1 MKTILERSLI
11 GHGDSVIIKRAA
23 DCFLQICKMGG
34 TALKRPMY
42 IERCAWDFFSLCVEC
57 CGEEKLCR
65 LHDPPQAKSII
76 SYEKGEMQ
84 SMNEKVLEK
93 WKELAAAAEKTE
105 KISRLN
111 LVLSLLV
118 ALLAGVVIGFLTCP
132 TRKKIVYLGSGNGNN
147 FVGGND
153 ETAEDADAET
163 AAEDAASEETDD
175 FSEEVEYE
183 DEIHKNYVKIK

>member
-1 MKTILERSLI
+1 ME
-11 GHGDSVIIKRAA
+11 
-23 DCFLQICKMGG
+23 
-34 TALKRPMY
+34 
-42 IERCAWDFFSLCVEC
+42 
-57 CGEEKLCR
+57 LCR
-65 LHDPPQAKSII
+65 LRDPPQAENPAEQDSII
-76 SYEKGEMQ
+76 HDNRMLAECAFYCYEKGEMQ

-132 TRKKIVYLGSGNGNN
+132 TRKKTVYFGCGNGNN
-147 FVGGND
+147 IVDGD
-153 ETAEDADAET
+153 DDTEEDAEADEEDAALE
-163 AAEDAASEETDD
+163 AASEEADD
-175 FSEEVEYE
+175 FSEEAEYE

>member
-1 MKTILERSLI
+1 
-11 GHGDSVIIKRAA
+11 
-23 DCFLQICKMGG
+23 
-34 TALKRPMY
+34 
-42 IERCAWDFFSLCVEC
+42 
-57 CGEEKLCR
+57 
-65 LHDPPQAKSII
+65 
-76 SYEKGEMQ
+76 
-84 SMNEKVLEK
+84 MNEKVLEK

-118 ALLAGVVIGFLTCP
+118 ALLTGVVIGFLTCP

-153 ETAEDADAET
+153 ETAEDADVEK
-163 AAEDAASEETDD
+163 AAEDAASEEADD

-183 DEIHKNYVKIK
+183 DDLHKNYVKIK